1 MSSDAGFSTLSFPTL
16 RNVNRDANRDHGDE
30 RSRARGHAAGYA
42 AGLRAAADEI
52 DARAARLDAEHAAA
66 VSHGQARVDHAVA
79 VLGAAAAALD
89 ERTVPVRRDAENTLV
104 TTALDLAEALI
115 GHVLDDA
122 EKSARF
128 ALGRAL
134 DHATAAQPH
143 SVRMNPDDLAVL
155 DAATRAQAGVD
166 FAADP
171 SLARGD
177 AITEFPDGFL
187 DARIGTALA
196 RAKAVLLGGAS

>member
-1 MSSDAGFSTLSFPTL
+1 MSSNPGFSTLSFPAL
-16 RNVNRDANRDHGDE
+16 RDVNRDVTGDHGDD

-42 AGLRAAADEI
+42 AGLRAAAQEVA
-52 DARAARLDAEHAAA
+52 ARAARLEAEHAAA

-89 ERTVPVRRDAENTLV
+89 ERTVPVLRDAENTLV
-104 TTALDLAEALI
+104 TTALDLAEAII
-115 GHVLDDA
+115 GHELDDA
-122 EKSARF
+122 ENSARF

-134 DHATAAQPH
+134 DHSTAAQPH

-155 DAATRAQAGVD
+155 DPATRAQAGVD

-171 SLARGD
+171 TLARGD

>member
-16 RNVNRDANRDHGDE
+16 RDVNRDLGHE
-30 RSRARGHAAGYA
+30 QSRARGHAAGYA

-66 VSHGQARVDHAVA
+66 VRHGQARVDHAVA
-79 VLGAAAAALD
+79 MLGAAAVALD
-89 ERTVPVRRDAENTLV
+89 ERTIPVLRDAENTLV
-104 TTALDLAEALI
+104 TTALDLAEAII
-115 GHVLDDA
+115 GHELDDA

-134 DHATAAQPH
+134 NHTTAVQPH

-155 DAATRAQAGVD
+155 DESTRAQAGVE

-196 RAKAVLLGGAS
+196 RAKAVLQGGAS